1 MTDLHLPASKRTI
14 MVVDNEP
21 ELVAIVRLM
30 LERKGYSVRC
40 AYSGLQ
46 LLAGLEGSIVWQG
59 MSQLSS

>member
-14 MVVDNEP
+14 MVVDDDP
-21 ELVAIVRLM
+21 ELVTLLRLM

-40 AYSGLQ
+40 AYSGPQ

>member
-21 ELVAIVRLM
+21 ELAAIVRLM

-46 LLAGLEGSIVWQG
+46 LLAGLEGSIVWKR

>member
-1 MTDLHLPASKRTI
+1 MTDLHFPTSKRTI
-14 MVVDNEP
+14 MVVDDEP
-21 ELVAIVRLM
+21 ELAAIVRRM

-40 AYSGLQ
+40 AYSGPY